1 VDVVPSPESLAVRE
15 LLKQQREAA
24 KQGPTLSI
32 EEQRQQF
39 EAMSTMVP
47 VDPRVSVERGEIAGR
62 PAEWLTPPNPAPGV
76 FLYLH
81 GGAYYMGSAATH
93 RELAGRLALATGLK
107 LLVPEYRLAPEH
119 PFPAALEDAVAAYQA
134 LLQKGFLPT
143 EVVVGGDSAGGG
155 LTAATLVALRDRGVA
170 LPAGGVLLSPWTDL
184 AGTGPSMETR
194 APFDPMLDPEGIRAG
209 AKPYVNGYDPKT
221 PLISPLYAD
230 LHGLPPLLIF
240 VGEDECLLDDA
251 ARLAKRAH
259 DAGVEVQY
267 RAWEGMWHVFPM
279 AAAQVPEGREAI
291 EDIGRWVKA
300 RVA

>member
-1 VDVVPSPESLAVRE
+1 MPSPESLAVRE

-24 KQGPTLSI
+24 RQGPTPSI
-32 EEQRQQF
+32 EEQRRQF
-39 EAMSTMVP
+39 EALSTMVP
-47 VDPRVSVERGEIAGR
+47 VDPRVAVERTEIAGR
-62 PAEWLTPPNPAPGV
+62 PAEWITPPGQAAGV

-107 LLVPEYRLAPEH
+107 VLVPEYRLAPEH
-119 PFPAALEDAVAAYQA
+119 PFPAALDDAVAAYEA
-134 LLQKGFLPT
+134 LLRTGVAPT
-143 EVVVGGDSAGGG
+143 QVVVGGDSAGGG
-155 LTAATLVALRDRGVA
+155 LTAATLVAVRDRGVP
-170 LPAGGVLLSPWTDL
+170 LPAGGVMLSPWTDL

-209 AKPYVNGYDPKT
+209 AKPYVNGHDPT
-221 PLISPLYAD
+221 HPLISPLYAD

-251 ARLAKRAH
+251 ARLAQRARE
-259 DAGVEVQY
+259 AGVQVEY

-279 AAAQVPEGREAI
+279 SAAQVPEGRQAI

-300 RVA
+300 LMG